1 MSIGL
6 FQLLHNSE
14 YIQCDDNTFH
24 IMVVTVFFNLKLN
37 HKKKFRKSIKNI
49 LFLIDSSFSFIV

>member
-14 YIQCDDNTFH
+14 YIQCNYNTFH
-24 IMVVTVFFNLKLN
+24 IMVVKFFSAKT
-37 HKKKFRKSIKNI
+37 KP
-49 LFLIDSSFSFIV
+49 